1 MYTVARTILR
11 TDIPRQLPQALAR
24 QLEQLCGVFL
34 VCRVGIQTVHT
45 AVGNDPHSSAS
56 AELYP
61 IALSVRLSDRTAVRR
76 NTHSFGIKA
85 ALGKAEIRQCR
96 TQLAERVFTEQGKH
110 MNGGK
115 RAVAQLRHTC
125 GQSAC
130 LALTA
135 AARTAAVTQD
145 TRTEP
150 MCKPREAGGRCI
162 RKRHR
167 SHTALKNA
175 VRSKEG
181 QNMPQI
187 GASRASATVEQLCA
201 DAACTEVYR
210 NIRIPFCPNAIAEL
224 GEHILEQE
232 HLLTLSEQTN
242 AEISDAA
249 SRSATVI
256 HIAVRTHKCAAV
268 ELLRGYAGGNS
279 AAARRRMCA
288 GKLALESALKL
299 ATGIKPAAVVDEQLG
314 MPALRSK
321 SVTLGDM
328 EHKIVFKHRSGIC
341 RHSGA
346 ARAAVVCRAADRG
359 DTEQKCGPKQLA

>member
-1 MYTVARTILR
+1 
-11 TDIPRQLPQALAR
+11 
-24 QLEQLCGVFL
+24 
-34 VCRVGIQTVHT
+34 
-45 AVGNDPHSSAS
+45 
-56 AELYP
+56 
-61 IALSVRLSDRTAVRR
+61 
-76 NTHSFGIKA
+76 
-85 ALGKAEIRQCR
+85 
-96 TQLAERVFTEQGKH
+96 
-110 MNGGK
+110 
-115 RAVAQLRHTC
+115 
-125 GQSAC
+125 
-130 LALTA
+130 
-135 AARTAAVTQD
+135 
-145 TRTEP
+145 
-150 MCKPREAGGRCI
+150 
-162 RKRHR
+162 
-167 SHTALKNA
+167 
-175 VRSKEG
+175 
-181 QNMPQI
+181 MPQI

-210 NIRIPFCPNAIAEL
+210 NIRISFCPNAIAEL

-359 DTEQKCGPKQLA
+359 DTEQQCGPKQLA